1 MGALTTL
8 LAPKRERL
16 NTMPHDAQA
25 AALSDSNKTLSQG
38 ESMNFAGQVID
49 LLKQD
54 ILNGYFAPGEKL
66 KMARLKD
73 RYQVGVS
80 PLREA
85 LSQLIVEQLVVVENQ
100 RGFKVHPI
108 SHEELED
115 IYHTR
120 AHIEA
125 LCISQAIQL
134 GDDEWEA
141 NIVAADH
148 QLKKAAHLLEPNKT
162 DKQPDSE
169 QQRLNIQQWEAKH
182 QAFHAAACMGCGSN
196 HLMQVRQS
204 LYEKASRYRN
214 LWLKQHMLNNT
225 VFDANQ
231 KEHDKLMAALL
242 ARNEAEAVAII
253 KHHLLEPYVLLK
265 DSKF

>member
-1 MGALTTL
+1 MLNESLTAHL
-8 LAPKRERL
+8 PS
-16 NTMPHDAQA
+16 AQ
-25 AALSDSNKTLSQG
+25 D
-38 ESMNFAGQVID
+38 SMNFAEQVID
-49 LLKQD
+49 RLKQD
-54 ILNGYFAPGEKL
+54 ILNGFFAPGEKL

-115 IYHTR
+115 IYRTR

-148 QLKKAAHLLEPNKT
+148 QLKKAAHLLEPNKANE
-162 DKQPDSE
+162 QPDPE

-182 QAFHAAACMGCGSN
+182 QAFHAAACIGCGST
-196 HLMQVRQS
+196 HLMQVRQG

-231 KEHDKLMAALL
+231 KEHDELMTALL
-242 ARNEAEAVAII
+242 ARNEAVAVSII